1 MCSLSGMRA
10 ASTNRCCEWTPPSRT
25 VAHERVRL
33 PRSAPHRQ
41 DPRSPLVP
49 EAHGNAAVLVGT
61 GLSLNAKP
69 LTPGESALVRGLAVL
84 LPRVPVGDSRA
95 AALGEML
102 DGMSGWGFA
111 FEAIY
116 PYLARITPESL
127 ASLDRKH
134 APAAVEAVLVWL
146 REGERL
152 QIGPPPADLPREIAV
167 TIGTRRPSNPW
178 KPRSGSLPMLL
189 QSQSRFSCA
198 LSRRGLSI
206 C

>member
-1 MCSLSGMRA
+1 VNGR
-10 ASTNRCCEWTPPSRT
+10 RPHEPSRMNES
-25 VAHERVRL
+25 VF
-33 PRSAPHRQ
+33 PDQPHIDRI
-41 DPRSPLVP
+41 R
-49 EAHGNAAVLVGT
+49 EALWFRRPHGNAAVLVGA

-167 TIGTRRPSNPW
+167 AIGSRRPSNPW

-189 QSQSRFSCA
+189 QSQSRFHA
-198 LSRRGLSI
+198 LYRGGA
-206 C
+206 